1 MPFTR
6 PIKYLIHLIKQVRY
20 GVILQRKLF
29 CVLWSEDNI
38 KESSS
43 I

>member
-6 PIKYLIHLIKQVRY
+6 PIKCLIHLIKQVRY
-20 GVILQRKLF
+20 GVLLQRKLF
-29 CVLWSEDNI
+29 CVLWSKDNM
-38 KESSS
+38 KELSS